1 MTPLY
6 LPSSPVCVLSLLT
19 SSPASF
25 PLPSPTHLSLLAR
38 FHVFCLYPHYTITT
52 TRPDFNI
59 TCFAHRGKDEEARHR
74 GVMVHGYRIVTMSL
88 FIPVFSQC
96 SSRYSFPRVPRRC
109 LLFFQHLVIRLG
121 IPSLVRIR
129 RSELGSYAVPV
140 GMRSIAQHT
149 TYRQRFAVRVL
160 LGW

>member
-1 MTPLY
+1 MFTLISRTEDSTLLIQGGWGRRRGGGGEEAGRRWRF
-6 LPSSPVCVLSLLT
+6 LPSSTVCVLSLLT

-88 FIPVFSQC
+88 LVRLFIAKSPA
-96 SSRYSFPRVPRRC
+96 SF
-109 LLFFQHLVIRLG
+109 
-121 IPSLVRIR
+121 SLVLP
-129 RSELGSYAVPV
+129 S
-140 GMRSIAQHT
+140 H
-149 TYRQRFAVRVL
+149 FFL
-160 LGW
+160 LANFHV